1 MRELLLRKSSGD
13 LRTEGIIG
21 LISTIRDKAN
31 RLILK
36 ELKACNVED
45 IVPAHG
51 GILVQLFLN
60 QERTMGEI
68 ARGVERTKSTVTVLV
83 ERLVAL
89 GYLETEK
96 DSEDNRVTRVRL
108 TKKGKS
114 LEKVFWQV
122 SENLLSR
129 VYRGFSGE
137 EKKGLIRLLARVNN
151 NL

>member
-13 LRTEGIIG
+13 EKTEGIIG

-36 ELKACNVED
+36 ELKACNVDD
-45 IVPAHG
+45 IAPAHG

-60 QERTMGEI
+60 PEPTMGQKATRI
-68 ARGVERTKSTVTVLV
+68 ERTKSTVTVLV
-83 ERLVAL
+83 EKLVAL

-96 DSEDNRVTRVRL
+96 DSEDNRVTKVRL

-114 LEKVFWQV
+114 LEKAFWRV
-122 SENLLSR
+122 SENLVSR
-129 VYRGFSGE
+129 VYRGFSEE
-137 EKKGLIRLLARVNN
+137 EKKTLIHLLTRVNN